1 MHSIPCAAHGRKH
14 GRFHDFLAKGLEG
27 TAFLWDNTNW
37 YVFNQKDDNLKKE
50 NQEAM
55 IATQNVSLSYSGK
68 PLFKNVNIKFTAGNC
83 YGIIGANGTGKST
96 FLKVLSGEL
105 EPTTGD
111 VVITPG
117 ERMAVLKQNHFE
129 FDEYEVLTTVIMG
142 HKRLYEIMKEKD
154 ELYAKEDFTD
164 EDGERA
170 SVLEGEFAELDGWNA
185 ESNAEMILT
194 GLGISLDMEHMLM
207 KELDGSQKVKVLLA
221 QALFGSPDILLL
233 DEPTNY
239 LDIQSVRWLENFL
252 LDFPNTVIVVSHDRH
267 FLNKVCTH
275 ICDIDFGKIQM
286 YVGNYDF
293 WYEYTQMAARQQKDL
308 NKKNEQ
314 KIKELQAFI
323 QRFSANASKSKQ
335 ATSRKKLLD
344 NLQMENF
351 MPSSRRYPY
360 VSWKPD
366 SEIGNDLLTV
376 TNLSKTVNGR
386 KVLNNI
392 SFVLTPGD
400 KVAFV
405 GTDELA
411 RTTLFQILMGEM
423 EPDEGSF
430 KWGIT
435 TSQSYFPKD
444 NSAYF
449 DGCEYNLIDWL
460 RQFSVRQY
468 ESDIRGW
475 LGRMLFS
482 GEDALKQ
489 AKVLS
494 GGEKVRCMLA
504 RMMLS
509 GANVLVLDEPTNH
522 LDLESITALNK
533 GMIEFTGSMLFA
545 TQDHECIQTV
555 ANRIMEILPGGLVDR
570 RESYDDYLDSEIAA
584 QQRAALMQ
592 A

>member
-194 GLGISLDMEHMLM
+194 GLGISLEMEHMLM

-366 SEIGNDLLTV
+366 REIGNDLLTV

-460 RQFSVRQY
+460 RQFSVSQY